1 MKKPPSSIVHL
12 QTLGVAIA
20 VAVLIA
26 TCSTIVS
33 LSVISYQSS
42 PPLSA
47 EFQRLSAQLDVI
59 RERRRD
65 SETRFESLDIRLA
78 EVNEMV
84 NALAG
89 TMINN
94 MAGGRGDVT
103 DMKLMAEREEPHL
116 GHDDAVPLDSGSTD

>member
-1 MKKPPSSIVHL
+1 M
-12 QTLGVAIA
+12 GVAIA

-42 PPLSA
+42 PPPSA

-103 DMKLMAEREEPHL
+103 DMKLMAEREEPQ
-116 GHDDAVPLDSGSTD
+116 DDAVPLDSGSTD